1 MPTMSLLAW
10 LEMPSSGLP
19 TTLESFFRDS
29 ATKGVMYY
37 TVVTVKKE
45 ILMTTEAHLTAL
57 ESKHHR
63 LEDEISGEL
72 HRPSPDQTRLTSLKR
87 EKLRIKE
94 EISRLQ
100 D

>member
-1 MPTMSLLAW
+1 
-10 LEMPSSGLP
+10 
-19 TTLESFFRDS
+19 
-29 ATKGVMYY
+29 
-37 TVVTVKKE
+37 
-45 ILMTTEAHLTAL
+45 MTTDAHLSAL

-63 LEDEISGEL
+63 LEDEISGEM
-72 HRPSPDQTRLTSLKR
+72 HRPSPDTIRITSLKR

>member
-1 MPTMSLLAW
+1 MSFRAV
-10 LEMPSSGLP
+10 LEMRPSGL
-19 TTLESFFRDS
+19 TATLESFFRDS
-29 ATKGVMYY
+29 AGKDVCNIR
-37 TVVTVKKE
+37 VLPVKKE

-57 ESKHHR
+57 ETKHHR